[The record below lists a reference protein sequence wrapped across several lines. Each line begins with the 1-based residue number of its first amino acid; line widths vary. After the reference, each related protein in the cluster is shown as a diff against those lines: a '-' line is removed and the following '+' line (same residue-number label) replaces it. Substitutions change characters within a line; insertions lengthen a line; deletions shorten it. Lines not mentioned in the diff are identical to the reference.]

1 MYAEAE
7 KEYKTLCYRHQT
19 QKNSLMKK
27 AIKMPDEKHIE
38 HIEEQRT
45 KFVTF

>member
-1 MYAEAE
+1 MQRPKKNIRRYVTDTRR
-7 KEYKTLCYRHQT
+7 K
-19 QKNSLMKK
+19 KNSLMKK